1 MKKGL
6 KEFSLTLLT
15 LSSLENETKNF
26 NNSSDISNV
35 DIMSNSSFL
44 NFGKRSSNTEKSQD
58 HSKDKADKW
67 VVETTLDMNINRD
80 ELGKDGKGNWG
91 IEVPYPKCKHILEIR
106 AKFWLA
112 IKGERRGG
120 GLLKKPKNGYWRRYE
135 IFAIYLLKQGTIKL

>member
-58 HSKDKADKW
+58 HSKDKADK
-67 VVETTLDMNINRD
+67 
-80 ELGKDGKGNWG
+80 
-91 IEVPYPKCKHILEIR
+91 
-106 AKFWLA
+106 
-112 IKGERRGG
+112 
-120 GLLKKPKNGYWRRYE
+120 
-135 IFAIYLLKQGTIKL
+135 